1 MAFKVGCYIMKIYDY
16 RNLPS
21 RQKLPDDTILCKD
34 GSGKDKLEF
43 IARNGNVGEKCREF
57 VDDGVSGTNFDRYN
71 KAGYFKAISLF
82 DNENKFVYVDLLG
95 YIHESEET
103 IDKSLIDFYMGKKT
117 FDQLNDQL
125 FKDEQK
131 KIALVEFAIELINE
145 ALKEEAKNKKINKMF
160 LKAKLKK
167 AINYINDVCE
177 EKANTEK

>member
-43 IARNGNVGEKCREF
+43 LARNGLVLAP
-57 VDDGVSGTNFDRYN
+57 TYYFDRYN

-131 KIALVEFAIELINE
+131 KIALAEFAIELINE

>member
-1 MAFKVGCYIMKIYDY
+1 
-16 RNLPS
+16 
-21 RQKLPDDTILCKD
+21 
-34 GSGKDKLEF
+34 
-43 IARNGNVGEKCREF
+43 
-57 VDDGVSGTNFDRYN
+57 
-71 KAGYFKAISLF
+71 
-82 DNENKFVYVDLLG
+82 
-95 YIHESEET
+95 
-103 IDKSLIDFYMGKKT
+103 MGKKT

-131 KIALVEFAIELINE
+131 KIALAEFAIGLINE